1 MTFKI
6 LPDNNGYLKY
16 RSPTKQQQIVSH
28 SCLNDDLK
36 TTLPKSFPVN
46 SFISVPG
53 DHNHKYEQMSLYGIW
68 QEGKIL

>member
-28 SCLNDDLK
+28 NCLNNDLK

-53 DHNHKYEQMSLYGIW
+53 GGHSYGYKYEQMSL
-68 QEGKIL
+68 